1 MRREPLSE
9 RLRAATAARHRA
21 AEASGIMPR
30 LLAGRL
36 DRSAYAAL
44 LRNLHALYEAL
55 EAALDRHAASALV
68 APVRL
73 PALYRAAAL
82 GRDLDHLW
90 GAGWP
95 GLPLC
100 QSMRAYLARIGALA
114 AGEPGLLAAHVY
126 VRYLGDLSGG
136 QILREVVA
144 RAFGLRDGRGLAFY
158 SFGEATAQ
166 TAKARLRAGLDA
178 LPLDAAGADA
188 LVAEA
193 LDAFER
199 HIELF
204 LELDRLAQG
213 EA

>member
-36 DRSAYAAL
+36 DRAAYAAL

-55 EAALDRHAASALV
+55 ETALDRHAASPV
-68 APVRL
+68 VSPVRL
-73 PALYRAAAL
+73 PALYRAPAL

-90 GAGWP
+90 GAEWP
-95 GLPLC
+95 RLPLC
-100 QSMRAYLARIGALA
+100 QAMRGYVARIGALA
-114 AGEPGLLAAHVY
+114 AGAPGLLAAHAY

-136 QILREVVA
+136 QVLRKVIV
-144 RAFGLRDGRGLAFY
+144 RAFGLRDGQGVAFY
-158 SFGEATAQ
+158 SFGEATAE

-199 HIELF
+199 HIQLF
-204 LELDRLAQG
+204 LELDRLPQG

>member
-1 MRREPLSE
+1 MTREPLSE

-36 DRSAYAAL
+36 DQASYAAL
-44 LRNLHALYEAL
+44 LRNLHALYAAL
-55 EAALDRHAASALV
+55 EAALDRHADSPYV
-68 APVRL
+68 SPVRL
-73 PALYRAAAL
+73 PALYRAPAL
-82 GRDLDHLW
+82 GHDLDHLW
-90 GAGWP
+90 GPGWP
-95 GLPLC
+95 RLPLC
-100 QSMRAYLARIGALA
+100 RSMRAYLERIGALA
-114 AGEPGLLAAHVY
+114 AGEPRLLAAHAY

-136 QILREVVA
+136 QILRKVVA
-144 RAFGLRDGRGLAFY
+144 RAFGLRDGQGVAFY
-158 SFGEATAQ
+158 SFGEATAE

-188 LVAEA
+188 LVTEA

-199 HIELF
+199 HIQLF
-204 LELDRLAQG
+204 LELDRVAQG